1 MDEKEWRMGDGEYL
15 IDYKGEKILVAEI
28 VINNPARGLGK
39 VFDYKI
45 DENKSGTVTVG
56 QMVTVPF
63 GVGNREETGFVVK
76 IKEKSEFKRLK
87 AITKVIDLD
96 FVLSENEFALAQ
108 WISKTYYCNLGVA
121 LNLFF
126 VDKVNARK
134 EKKLNFT
141 MIDDFLPTL
150 EQKKAIDLLNATCGK
165 AGLKE
170 FLLHGVTGSGKT
182 EVYIQV
188 IRYFVERGYGAIV
201 LVPEISLTPQTVK
214 RFVERLGDKV
224 AVFHSRLSKGEKYLE
239 WQKVNSGTAKVIVG
253 ARSALFTPVK
263 NLGIV
268 IIDEE
273 HDSSYKSGQSPYY
286 HARDVAEKL
295 CELNNATLVLG
306 SATPDISTYYRA
318 KFGEISLIELTE
330 RTNHRE
336 LPKTDIVDMREEL
349 IAGNKTIFSKRLYDE
364 IKVNLSKKEQTI
376 LFLNRRGYST
386 FVSCRK
392 CGFVA
397 KCRNCNIALTYH
409 IDTDSLECHYCGAKF
424 KNPQV
429 CPICKEKY
437 IKYFGIGTQKIENV
451 VRKMFPE
458 ATVIRMDLDTT
469 SKKDAHEKILSEFRD
484 KNVDILIGTQM
495 IAKGHDF
502 PNVTLVG
509 VMAADTSLN
518 ANDFYSA
525 ERTFDLLTQVSGR
538 AGRAEKSGR
547 VIVQTYESDNY
558 SIVTAKEHDYE
569 RFYEQEI
576 MLREQLFY
584 PPFCDITLI
593 NISGESEDKVIE
605 DSRKIREIFEESFKG
620 RDDVNVLQEVPSPI
634 SKIKNKYRFRII
646 IKSDV
651 KIKIN
656 DEMYE
661 LINSD
666 KFEDITSEFTV
677 DFRPISFN

>member
-1 MDEKEWRMGDGEYL
+1 M
-15 IDYKGEKILVAEI
+15 IAEI
-28 VINNPARGLGK
+28 VINSTARGLDR

-45 DENKSGTVTVG
+45 SENLEGTVTVG

-63 GVGNREETGFVVK
+63 GSGNRKETGFI
-76 IKEKSEFKRLK
+76 IKLKETSEFKRLK
-87 AITKVIDLD
+87 SISEVSDID
-96 FVLSENEFALAQ
+96 FVLGEKEFELSK
-108 WISKTYYCNLGVA
+108 WISETYFCNLGAV

-126 VDKVNARK
+126 VDKVKAKSAKVFDYATTLDFTPTPEQSNAI
-134 EKKLNFT
+134 NT
-141 MIDDFLPTL
+141 ISSTL
-150 EQKKAIDLLNATCGK
+150 GDT
-165 AGLKE
+165 GLKE

-182 EVYIQV
+182 EVYIQ
-188 IRYFVERGYGAIV
+188 IIKEGIKRGFGAIV

-214 RFVERLGDKV
+214 RFIERLGDKV

-239 WQKVNSGTAKVIVG
+239 WEKVNSGKAKVVVG

-273 HDSSYKSGQSPYY
+273 HDTSYKSGQSPYY
-286 HARDVAEKL
+286 HAREVAEKL

-318 KFGEISLIELTE
+318 VNGEIKLIELKK
-330 RTNHRE
+330 RTNNKS
-336 LPKTDIVDMREEL
+336 LPQTDIVDMREEL
-349 IAGNKTIFSKRLYDE
+349 VSGNKTIFSTKLYDE
-364 IKVNLSKKEQTI
+364 IKLNLSKKEQTI

-386 FVSCRK
+386 FVNCRK

-409 IDTDSLECHYCGAKF
+409 MDTNSLECHYCGAKF
-424 KNPQV
+424 KNPDI

-437 IKYFGIGTQKIENV
+437 IKYFGIGTQKIESAV
-451 VRKMFPE
+451 QKVFPE
-458 ATVIRMDLDTT
+458 ASVVRMDLDTT
-469 SKKDAHEKILSEFRD
+469 TKKNSHEEILSKFRD
-484 KNVDILIGTQM
+484 ENIDILIGTQM

-518 ANDFYSA
+518 SNDFYSA

-538 AGRAEKSGR
+538 AGRAEKNGR
-547 VIVQTYESDNY
+547 VIIQTYESDNY
-558 SIVTAKEHDYE
+558 SIVSAKEHDYNK
-569 RFYEQEI
+569 FYSQEI
-576 MLREQLFY
+576 LLREQLNY

-593 NISGESEDKVIE
+593 NVSSDNEAKVIE
-605 DSRKIREIFEESFKG
+605 DSRNIRIIFEEYFK
-620 RDDVNVLQEVPSPI
+620 DNEKVIVLKEIPAPI

-646 IKSDV
+646 IKSDRG
-651 KIKIN
+651 IRIN
-656 DEMYE
+656 EC
-661 LINSD
+661 INRLLHSNE
-666 KFEDITSEFTV
+666 FNEITSEFTV
-677 DFRPISFN
+677 DFRPVSFN

>member
-1 MDEKEWRMGDGEYL
+1 M
-15 IDYKGEKILVAEI
+15 IAEV
-28 VINNPARGLGK
+28 VINSPARGLGR
-39 VFDYKI
+39 VFDYKVNEELCGI
-45 DENKSGTVTVG
+45 VTVG

-63 GVGNREETGFVVK
+63 GIGNRKEIAFIVGL
-76 IKEKSEFKRLK
+76 KEKSEFKRLK
-87 AITKVIDLD
+87 AINEIIDVD
-96 FVLSENEFALAQ
+96 FVLGENEFKLAK
-108 WISKTYYCNLGVA
+108 WLSKTYFCNLGVV

-126 VDKVNARK
+126 ADKVKARK
-134 EKKLNFT
+134 EKVL
-141 MIDDFLPTL
+141 DFKPTNDFIPTS
-150 EQKKAIDLLNATCGK
+150 EQKNAIVLLSDTIGK
-165 AGLKE
+165 TGLKE

-188 IRYFVERGYGAIV
+188 IRNFIDNGYGAIV
-201 LVPEISLTPQTVK
+201 LVPEISLTPQTVR

-239 WQKVNSGTAKVIVG
+239 WQKVNSGKAKVVVG
-253 ARSALFTPVK
+253 ARSALFTPIK

-286 HARDVAEKL
+286 HAREVAEKL

-306 SATPDISTYYRA
+306 SATPEISTYYRA
-318 KFGEISLIELTE
+318 KNGELSLIELKE

-349 IAGNKTIFSKRLYDE
+349 VSGNKTIFSKRLYDE
-364 IKVNLSKKEQTI
+364 IKENLAKKEQTI
-376 LFLNRRGYST
+376 LFLNRRGFST

-397 KCRNCNIALTYH
+397 KCKNCNIALTYH
-409 IDTDSLECHYCGAKF
+409 MEHNTLECHYCGAKWN
-424 KNPQV
+424 NPEV

-437 IKYFGIGTQKIENV
+437 IKYFGIGTQKIETAV
-451 VRKMFPE
+451 KKVFPE
-458 ATVIRMDLDTT
+458 ASVIRMDLDTT
-469 SKKDAHEKILSEFRD
+469 TKKDAHEEILNKF
-484 KNVDILIGTQM
+484 KNENIDILIGTQM

-518 ANDFYSA
+518 SNDFYSA
-525 ERTFDLLTQVSGR
+525 ERTFGLLTQVSGR
-538 AGRAEKSGR
+538 AGRAEKTGR

-558 SIVTAKEHDYE
+558 SIVAAKEHNYE
-569 RFYEQEI
+569 KFYEQEI
-576 MLREQLFY
+576 ILREQLNY
-584 PPFCDITLI
+584 PPFCDIILI
-593 NISGESEDKVIE
+593 NISGEDENKVID
-605 DSRKIREIFEESFKG
+605 DSRKIREAFEDLFKG
-620 RDDVNVLQEVPSPI
+620 NENVKVLREVPSPI

-651 KIKIN
+651 SNKIN
-656 DEMYE
+656 TPIYE
-661 LINSD
+661 LLNSD
-666 KFEDITSEFTV
+666 KFSDIDSEFTI
-677 DFRPISFN
+677 DFNPISFN

>member
-1 MDEKEWRMGDGEYL
+1 L
-15 IDYKGEKILVAEI
+15 IAEV
-28 VINNPARGLGK
+28 VINSPARGLGRI
-39 VFDYKI
+39 FDYKVN
-45 DENKSGTVTVG
+45 EELSGIVTVG

-63 GVGNREETGFVVK
+63 GIGNRKETAFIVGLK
-76 IKEKSEFKRLK
+76 DKSEFKRLK
-87 AITKVIDLD
+87 TITEIIDVE
-96 FVLSENEFALAQ
+96 FVLGEKEFELAK
-108 WISKTYYCNLGVA
+108 WISKMYFCNLGVV

-126 VDKVNARK
+126 TDKVKARK
-134 EKKLNFT
+134 EKVLNFNAT
-141 MIDDFLPTL
+141 SDFIPTP
-150 EQKKAIDLLNATCGK
+150 EQKNAINILTSTCGTE
-165 AGLKE
+165 GLKE

-188 IRYFVERGYGAIV
+188 IRNFIEKGFGAIV

-239 WQKVNSGTAKVIVG
+239 WQKVNSGRAKVVVG
-253 ARSALFTPVK
+253 ARSALFTPIK

-286 HARDVAEKL
+286 HARSVAEKL
-295 CELNNATLVLG
+295 CEINNATLVLG
-306 SATPDISTYYRA
+306 SATPDISTYYKA
-318 KFGEISLIELTE
+318 KNGSIALIELKE
-330 RTNHRE
+330 RTNHKE
-336 LPKTDIVDMREEL
+336 LPRTEIIDMREEL
-349 IAGNKTIFSKRLYDE
+349 VAGNKTIFSKRLYDE
-364 IKVNLSKKEQTI
+364 IKENLDRKEQTI

-409 IDTDSLECHYCGAKF
+409 MDRNSLECHYCGAKF
-424 KNPQV
+424 NNPEV
-429 CPICKEKY
+429 CPACKEKY
-437 IKYFGIGTQKIENV
+437 IKYFGIGTQKIENAV
-451 VRKMFPE
+451 NKIFPD

-469 SKKDAHEKILSEFRD
+469 TKKDSHEEILSKF
-484 KNVDILIGTQM
+484 KNENIDIMIGTQM
-495 IAKGHDF
+495 VAKGHDF

-518 ANDFYSA
+518 SNDFYSA

-558 SIVTAKEHDYE
+558 SIVAAKEHDYE
-569 RFYEQEI
+569 KFYSQEI
-576 MLREQLFY
+576 LLREQLNY

-593 NISGESEDKVIE
+593 NVSGDDENKVIE
-605 DSRKIREIFEESFKG
+605 DSRKIREVFEEYFTENESVK
-620 RDDVNVLQEVPSPI
+620 VLREVPSPI

-651 KIKIN
+651 SKKIN
-656 DEMYE
+656 DEVYE
-661 LINSD
+661 LLSND
-666 KFEDITSEFTV
+666 KFDDISSEFTV
-677 DFRPISFN
+677 DFNPISFN

>member
-1 MDEKEWRMGDGEYL
+1 M
-15 IDYKGEKILVAEI
+15 IAEI
-28 VINNPARGLGK
+28 VINSPAHGLGRI
-39 VFDYKI
+39 FDYKI
-45 DENKSGTVTVG
+45 SDELSGTVTVG

-63 GVGNREETGFVVK
+63 GVGNRLETGFIVGL
-76 IKEKSEFKRLK
+76 KEKSEFKRLK
-87 AITKVIDLD
+87 KIDKIID
-96 FVLSENEFALAQ
+96 IGFVLGEKEFELAK
-108 WISKTYYCNLGVA
+108 WISKTYFCNLGVV

-134 EKKLNFT
+134 EKILNYNST
-141 MIDDFLPTL
+141 NDFIPTT
-150 EQKKAIDLLNATCGK
+150 EQQNAIDILSDTYLENGK
-165 AGLKE
+165 KE

-188 IRYFVERGYGAIV
+188 IRNFLDKGYGAIV

-214 RFVERLGDKV
+214 RFVERLGDTV

-239 WQKVNSGTAKVIVG
+239 WQKVNEGKAKVVVG

-286 HARDVAEKL
+286 HAREVASKL
-295 CELNNATLVLG
+295 CEINKATLVLG
-306 SATPDISTYYRA
+306 SATPDISTYYKA
-318 KFGEISLIELTE
+318 KNGEISLIELKE

-336 LPKTDIVDMREEL
+336 LPKTDIIDMREEL
-349 IAGNKTIFSKRLYDE
+349 VSGNKTIFSKKLYDE
-364 IKVNLSKKEQTI
+364 IKENLAKKEQTI

-397 KCRNCNIALTYH
+397 KCKNCNIALTYH
-409 IDTDSLECHYCGAKF
+409 MDSNSLECHYCGAKWT
-424 KNPQV
+424 NPEV
-429 CPICKEKY
+429 CPICHEKY

-451 VRKMFPE
+451 VRKIFPE
-458 ATVIRMDLDTT
+458 ASVIRMDLDTT
-469 SKKDAHEKILSEFRD
+469 TKKDAHEEILNKFR
-484 KNVDILIGTQM
+484 KENIDIMIGTQM

-518 ANDFYSA
+518 SNDFYSA
-525 ERTFDLLTQVSGR
+525 ERTFSLLTQVSGR
-538 AGRAEKSGR
+538 AGRAEKNGR

-558 SIVTAKEHDYE
+558 SIVAAKDHDYE
-569 RFYEQEI
+569 KFYNQEI
-576 MLREQLFY
+576 LLREQLNY

-593 NISGESEDKVIE
+593 NISGDKEEEVIE
-605 DSRKIREIFEESFKG
+605 DSRKIREVFEKYFKENE
-620 RDDVNVLQEVPSPI
+620 DVTVLKEVPSPI

-651 KIKIN
+651 NKKIN
-656 DEMYE
+656 EDVYSI
-661 LINSD
+661 LNSD
-666 KFEDITSEFTV
+666 EFNEINSEFTV
-677 DFRPISFN
+677 DFNPISFN

>member
-1 MDEKEWRMGDGEYL
+1 MKNVGQRKQEFGQTYKKENNIL
-15 IDYKGEKILVAEI
+15 IAEV
-28 VINNPARGLGK
+28 VINSTARGLDR
-39 VFDYKI
+39 VFDYKVVE
-45 DENKSGTVTVG
+45 DFEGTVTVG

-63 GVGNREETGFVVK
+63 GSGNRKETAFIVGL
-76 IKEKSEFKRLK
+76 KEKSEFKRLK
-87 AITKVIDLD
+87 SISEVVDID
-96 FVLSENEFALAQ
+96 FVLSEKEFRLSK
-108 WISKTYYCNLGVA
+108 WISETYFCNLGAV

-126 VDKVNARK
+126 VDKVKAKRTK
-134 EKKLNFT
+134 IFDYEATSNF
-141 MIDDFLPTL
+141 IPTA
-150 EQKKAIDLLNATCGK
+150 EQEKAINTVVSTLND

-170 FLLHGVTGSGKT
+170 YLIHGVTGSGKT
-182 EVYIQV
+182 EVYIQIIKECV
-188 IRYFVERGYGAIV
+188 RRGLGAIV

-214 RFVERLGDKV
+214 RFIERLGDKV

-239 WQKVNSGTAKVIVG
+239 WEKVNSGKAKVVVG

-273 HDSSYKSGQSPYY
+273 HDTSYKSGQSPYY
-286 HARDVAEKL
+286 HAREVAEKL
-295 CELNNATLVLG
+295 CEFNDATLVLG

-318 KFGEISLIELTE
+318 INGEMKLIELKK
-330 RTNHRE
+330 RTNNKE
-336 LPKTDIVDMREEL
+336 LPQTDIVDMREEL
-349 IAGNKTIFSKRLYDE
+349 VAGNKTIFSTRLYDE
-364 IKVNLSKKEQTI
+364 IKFNLAKKEQTI

-409 IDTDSLECHYCGAKF
+409 MDTNSLECHYCGAKF
-424 KNPQV
+424 RNPDV

-437 IKYFGIGTQKIENV
+437 IKYFGIGTQKIESA
-451 VRKMFPE
+451 VRKLFPE
-458 ATVIRMDLDTT
+458 ASVLRMDLDTT
-469 SKKDAHEKILSEFRD
+469 TKKDSHEKILSKFR
-484 KNVDILIGTQM
+484 NENIDILIGTQM

-518 ANDFYSA
+518 SNDFYSA

-538 AGRAEKSGR
+538 AGRAEKNGR

-558 SIVTAKEHDYE
+558 SIVSAKEHDYNK
-569 RFYEQEI
+569 FYSQEI
-576 MLREQLFY
+576 LLREQLNY

-593 NISGESEDKVIE
+593 NVSGDNESKVIE
-605 DSRKIREIFEESFKG
+605 DSREIRTIFEKCFEG
-620 RDDVNVLQEVPSPI
+620 NERVNVLKEIPAPI

-646 IKSDV
+646 IKSDRT
-651 KIKIN
+651 IRIN
-656 DEMYE
+656 ES
-661 LINSD
+661 INNLLHSKNFSD
-666 KFEDITSEFTV
+666 VTSEFTV
-677 DFRPISFN
+677 DFRPVSFN

>member
-1 MDEKEWRMGDGEYL
+1 L
-15 IDYKGEKILVAEI
+15 IAEI
-28 VINNPARGLGK
+28 VLNNPASGLGK

-63 GVGNREETGFVVK
+63 GIGNREEVGFVVN

-87 AITKVIDLD
+87 AITEAIDVG
-96 FVLSENEFALAQ
+96 FVLGEKEFALAK
-108 WISKTYYCNLGVA
+108 WISETYYCNLGVA

-126 VDKVNARK
+126 VDKIKARK
-134 EKKLNFT
+134 EKRLEFPI
-141 MIDDFLPTL
+141 IDDFTPTL
-150 EQKKAIDLLNATCGK
+150 EQKRAIDRLTETCGK
-165 AGLKE
+165 VGLKE

-182 EVYIQV
+182 EVYIQA
-188 IRYFVERGYGAIV
+188 IRYFVEQGYGAIV

-214 RFVERLGDKV
+214 RFVERLGDQV
-224 AVFHSRLSKGEKYLE
+224 AIFHSRLNKGEKYLE
-239 WQKVNSGTAKVIVG
+239 WQKVNSGKAKVVVG

-286 HARDVAEKL
+286 HARNVAEKL

-306 SATPDISTYYRA
+306 SATPDISTYYKA
-318 KFGEISLIELTE
+318 KTGGIALIELKE

-336 LPKTDIVDMREEL
+336 LPKTDIIDMRQEL
-349 IAGNKTIFSKRLYDE
+349 VAGNKTIFSQRLYE
-364 IKVNLSKKEQTI
+364 EVKANLAKKEQTI

-409 IDTDSLECHYCGAKF
+409 MDTNSLECHYCGAKF
-424 KNPQV
+424 RNPEV

-458 ATVIRMDLDTT
+458 ASVIRMDLDTT
-469 SKKDAHEKILSEFRD
+469 TKKDAHEQILTKFRD
-484 KNVDILIGTQM
+484 ENIDILIGTQM

-518 ANDFYSA
+518 SNDFYSA

-558 SIVTAKEHDYE
+558 SIVAAKEHDYE
-569 RFYEQEI
+569 KFYEQEI
-576 MLREQLFY
+576 LLREQLFY
-584 PPFCDITLI
+584 PPFCDITLV
-593 NISGESEDKVIE
+593 NVSGENEEKVIE
-605 DSRKIREIFEESFKG
+605 DSRKIREIFEECFEG
-620 RDDVNVLQEVPSPI
+620 RYDVKVLKEVPSPI

-646 IKSDV
+646 IKSEV
-651 KIKIN
+651 GRKIN
-656 DEMYE
+656 DEVYG
-661 LINSD
+661 LLNSE
-666 KFEDITSEFTV
+666 KFDEVTSEFTV
-677 DFRPISFN
+677 DFGPISFN

>member
-1 MDEKEWRMGDGEYL
+1 M
-15 IDYKGEKILVAEI
+15 IAEV
-28 VINNPARGLGK
+28 VINSPARGLGRI
-39 VFDYKI
+39 FDYKVNEELCGI
-45 DENKSGTVTVG
+45 VTVG

-63 GVGNREETGFVVK
+63 GIGNREEIGFIVG
-76 IKEKSEFKRLK
+76 IKGKSEFKRLK
-87 AITKVIDLD
+87 SITKIIDMG
-96 FVLSENEFALAQ
+96 FVLGEKEFELAN
-108 WISKTYYCNLGVA
+108 WISKTYFCNLGVV

-126 VDKVNARK
+126 VDKVKAHK
-134 EKKLNFT
+134 EKKLEFT
-141 MIDDFLPTL
+141 PTDDFNPTA
-150 EQKKAIDLLNATCGK
+150 EQKHAIDVLSNTLDK
-165 AGLKE
+165 QILKK

-188 IRYFVERGYGAIV
+188 IRNFINSGYGAIV
-201 LVPEISLTPQTVK
+201 LVPEISLTPQTVR

-239 WQKVNSGTAKVIVG
+239 WEKVNSGKAKVVIG

-273 HDSSYKSGQSPYY
+273 HDTSYKSGQSPYY
-286 HARDVAEKL
+286 NAIDVAEKL

-318 KFGEISLIELTE
+318 KKGDISLIELRE
-330 RTNHRE
+330 RTNHKD
-336 LPKTDIVDMREEL
+336 LPKTDIIDMREEL
-349 IAGNKTIFSKRLYDE
+349 VAGNKTIFSKRLYDE
-364 IKVNLSKKEQTI
+364 IKENLAKKEQTI

-409 IDTDSLECHYCGAKF
+409 MDTNSLECHYCGAKF
-424 KNPQV
+424 NNPEI
-429 CPICKEKY
+429 CPVCKERY
-437 IKYFGIGTQKIENV
+437 IKYFGIGTQKIENA
-451 VRKMFPE
+451 VRKVFPE

-469 SKKDAHEKILSEFRD
+469 TKKDSHERILSKFKDE
-484 KNVDILIGTQM
+484 NIDIMIGTQM

-518 ANDFYSA
+518 SNDFYSA

-538 AGRAEKSGR
+538 AGRAEKCGR

-558 SIVTAKEHDYE
+558 SIVAAKEHNYE
-569 RFYEQEI
+569 KFYSQEI
-576 MLREQLFY
+576 LLRQQLNY

-593 NISGESEDKVIE
+593 NVSGENENKVID
-605 DSRKIREIFEESFKG
+605 DSRKIREVFEEYFKG
-620 RDDVNVLQEVPSPI
+620 RKEINVLKEVPAPI

-651 KIKIN
+651 CRKVN

-661 LINSD
+661 LLNSN
-666 KFEDITSEFTV
+666 KFDGISSEFIV
-677 DFRPISFN
+677 DFNPISFV

>member
-1 MDEKEWRMGDGEYL
+1 M
-15 IDYKGEKILVAEI
+15 IAEI
-28 VINNPARGLGK
+28 VINSTARGLDR

-45 DENKSGTVTVG
+45 SENLEGTVTVG

-63 GVGNREETGFVVK
+63 GSGNRKETGFI
-76 IKEKSEFKRLK
+76 IKLKEISEFKRLK
-87 AITKVIDLD
+87 SISEVSDID
-96 FVLSENEFALAQ
+96 FVLGEKEFELSK
-108 WISKTYYCNLGVA
+108 WISETYFCNLGAV

-126 VDKVNARK
+126 VDKVKAKSAKVFDYANTLDFTPTPEQSNAINTISST
-134 EKKLNFT
+134 L
-141 MIDDFLPTL
+141 DDT
-150 EQKKAIDLLNATCGK
+150 
-165 AGLKE
+165 GLKE

-182 EVYIQV
+182 EVYIQ
-188 IRYFVERGYGAIV
+188 IIKEGIKRGFGAIV

-214 RFVERLGDKV
+214 RFIERLGDKV

-239 WQKVNSGTAKVIVG
+239 WEKVNSGKAKVVVG

-273 HDSSYKSGQSPYY
+273 HDTSYKSGQSPYY
-286 HARDVAEKL
+286 HAREVAEKL

-318 KFGEISLIELTE
+318 VNGEIKLIELKK
-330 RTNHRE
+330 RTNNKS
-336 LPKTDIVDMREEL
+336 LPQTDIVDMREEL
-349 IAGNKTIFSKRLYDE
+349 VSGNKTIFSTKLYDE
-364 IKVNLSKKEQTI
+364 IKLNLSKKEQTI

-386 FVSCRK
+386 FVNCRK

-409 IDTDSLECHYCGAKF
+409 MDTNSLECHYCGAKF
-424 KNPQV
+424 KNPDI

-437 IKYFGIGTQKIENV
+437 IKYFGIGTQKIESAV
-451 VRKMFPE
+451 QKVFPE
-458 ATVIRMDLDTT
+458 ASVVRMDLDTT
-469 SKKDAHEKILSEFRD
+469 TKKNSHEEILSKFRD
-484 KNVDILIGTQM
+484 ENIDILIGTQM

-518 ANDFYSA
+518 SNDFYSA

-538 AGRAEKSGR
+538 AGRAEKNGR
-547 VIVQTYESDNY
+547 VIIQTYESDNY
-558 SIVTAKEHDYE
+558 SIVSAKEHDYNK
-569 RFYEQEI
+569 FYSQEI
-576 MLREQLFY
+576 LLREQLNY

-593 NISGESEDKVIE
+593 NVSSDNEAKVIE
-605 DSRKIREIFEESFKG
+605 DSRNIRIIFEEYFK
-620 RDDVNVLQEVPSPI
+620 DNEKVIVLKEIPAPI

-646 IKSDV
+646 IKSDRG
-651 KIKIN
+651 IRIN
-656 DEMYE
+656 EC
-661 LINSD
+661 INRLLHS
-666 KFEDITSEFTV
+666 KEFNEIASEFTV
-677 DFRPISFN
+677 DFRPVSFN